1 MAATEK
7 AKEKKNGFLL
17 YKGRP
22 LVRSGNTLYYGNM
35 ADKCVVMF
43 QILSTKTVG
52 DMTMAWTRCRCSSC
66 PPTWSCA

>member
-35 ADKCVVMF
+35 ADKCVVCF
-43 QILSTKTVG
+43 RFS
-52 DMTMAWTRCRCSSC
+52 
-66 PPTWSCA
+66 PPKRWGI